1 MRLTLL
7 LALGLILAAAPLSAQ
22 EKADEKKAPQP
33 TMAEMMP
40 KPGPEATRLK
50 GMVGT
55 WNVEES
61 MESSPMG
68 PGGTGHG
75 VSRISSGPG
84 GLSIII
90 DYRSTGGHM
99 KGYEGHGVVAWD
111 AEAKAYKQ
119 VWTDN
124 MAQMIMVYTGSW
136 EGENLILNFEGTM
149 MGKPFKGHDTL
160 SGIGTDTMTMVSEM
174 SMDGSA
180 MAKVM
185 TLVHKRAKAADAK
198 PAEKKEE
205 AKK

>member
-1 MRLTLL
+1 MRLTFF
-7 LALGLILAAAPLSAQ
+7 LALGLALAAIPLPAQ
-22 EKADEKKAPQP
+22 EKADDKKAPQP

-68 PGGTGHG
+68 PGGKGHG

-99 KGYEGHGVVAWD
+99 KGYKGHGVVAWD

-124 MAQMIMVYTGSW
+124 MAQMIMLSTGKW
-136 EGENLILNFEGTM
+136 EGDKLLLNAEGTM
-149 MGKPFKGHDTL
+149 MGKPFKSQDML
-160 SGIGTDTMTMVSEM
+160 SGIGTDTITMVTEM
-174 SMDGSA
+174 SMDGSP
-180 MAKVM
+180 MEKVM
-185 TLVHKRAKAADAK
+185 TLVHHRTKATVEQ
-198 PAEKKEE
+198 PAEKKQEI
-205 AKK
+205 KK